1 VLLLHQVNNILQMNL
16 KVIAFDADD
25 TLWVNEPYFQAT
37 EERFCSLLENFSPQH
52 TISKELFKVEV
63 DNLSLYGYGIKGY
76 ILSMIEA
83 ALSISEKNISVEVIE
98 TILQYG
104 KDMLNQPIE
113 ILNDVEHVL
122 SSLKEHYRLVVA
134 TKGDLLDQERKLKK
148 SGLAH
153 YFHHIEIMSDKKEDD
168 YIKLIK
174 HLDIN
179 PEEFMMIG
187 NSLKSD
193 VMPVINI
200 GGHAVH
206 VPFHTTWAHE
216 HVETVLTHE
225 NFRQADKINEVLE
238 FVLESG
244 SPKFGKS
251 GS

>member
-1 VLLLHQVNNILQMNL
+1 MNL

-37 EERFCSLLENFSPQH
+37 EEKFCSLLENFSPQH

-63 DNLSLYGYGIKGY
+63 DNLPLYGYGIKGY

-98 TILQYG
+98 TILEYG
-104 KDMLNQPIE
+104 KEMLNQPIE
-113 ILNDVEHVL
+113 ILDDVEQVL
-122 SSLKEHYRLVVA
+122 SSLKDHYRLVVA

-153 YFHHIEIMSDKKEDD
+153 YFHHIEIMSDKKEAD

-174 HLDIN
+174 HLDIE
-179 PEEFMMIG
+179 PSQFMMIG

-206 VPFHTTWAHE
+206 VPYHTTWAHE
-216 HVETVLTHE
+216 HVETVLTHQ
-225 NFRQADKINEVLE
+225 NFKQVDKISEVLE
-238 FVLESG
+238 FISI
-244 SPKFGKS
+244 
-251 GS
+251 

>member
-1 VLLLHQVNNILQMNL
+1 MNL

-63 DNLSLYGYGIKGY
+63 DNLPLYGYGIKGY

-83 ALSISEKNISVEVIE
+83 ALSISEKNISVDVVE

-113 ILNDVEHVL
+113 LLNEVEHVL
-122 SSLKEHYRLVVA
+122 SSLKDHYRLVVA

-179 PEEFMMIG
+179 PNEFMMIG

-225 NFRQADKINEVLE
+225 NFKQVDKISEVLE

-244 SPKFGKS
+244 SPKVSKS

>member
-1 VLLLHQVNNILQMNL
+1 MNL

-63 DNLSLYGYGIKGY
+63 DNLPLYGYGIKGY

-83 ALSISEKNISVEVIE
+83 ALSISEKSISVEVVE

-122 SSLKEHYRLVVA
+122 SSLKDHYRLVVA

-225 NFRQADKINEVLE
+225 NFKQADKISEVLE

-244 SPKFGKS
+244 SPKVKKS
-251 GS
+251 KS